1 MNMRIFGYDIRL
13 ITNSVRRDDRRLA
26 AIQVYRPRFDMYN
39 FAKAE
44 ILDCSKMI
52 ANRLSNVQYHA
63 KIDYIS
69 TERIF
74 DFLNRNRLQIVRR
87 LWFDGFVIIDCK
99 TMTFSRPS
107 DRTTRS
113 TDGVVVF
120 NLTPTEIVYAS
131 ETYES
136 TGESDYSFAKQ
147 KCAFLNIVNSADR
160 NLIENYGAMGV
171 ISPETDSSVNGA
183 MLSDEE
189 IDDMQESYRK
199 SYGVTLGKWT
209 LMFTPRPVKYSKI
222 DLPISQLQ
230 LDIKRQYVLKAI
242 YASFAIPKELSVY
255 FESAK
260 YANKNESE
268 LDMYS
273 NTVTAWANAFLDIA
287 RKMYRKEREI
297 ELADG
302 VRLMDNEFWFDIV
315 GVYALQEAAK
325 KEKEAAREEFEFWEK
340 VINEYPR
347 FAETAEKR
355 MEDLIERI

>member
-1 MNMRIFGYDIRL
+1 MRIFGYDIRL
-13 ITNSVRRDDRRLA
+13 ITNSVRRDDRRTA

-52 ANRLSNVQYHA
+52 ANRLANVQLHA
-63 KIDYIS
+63 AIDYIA

-74 DFLNRNRLQIVRR
+74 DFLKRNRLQIVRR

-99 TMTFSRPS
+99 TMTFSRVS
-107 DRTTRS
+107 EKTSRS
-113 TDGVVVF
+113 ADGVVVF
-120 NLTPTEIVYAS
+120 NLSPTEIVYAS

-171 ISPETDSSVNGA
+171 ISPETDNSVNGA
-183 MLSDEE
+183 TLSEEE
-189 IDDMQESYRK
+189 ITDLQESYRK

-222 DLPISQLQ
+222 ELPISQLQ
-230 LDIKRQYVLKAI
+230 LDLKRQYVLKAI
-242 YASFAIPKELSVY
+242 YASFGIPKELSVY

-260 YANKNESE
+260 YANKNEAE

-297 ELADG
+297 ALADG

-325 KEKEAAREEFEFWEK
+325 KEKEAAREEFEFWKKIIE
-340 VINEYPR
+340 EYPR
-347 FAETAEKR
+347 FSETAEKR